1 MRDTCAVRMGH
12 RLVLVNGADHFNL
25 RRFRGEDRPALIGPV
40 LLAWINEQLG
50 EDGSFTFSG
59 EGWGDYEGRLV
70 DVSGSL

>member
-40 LLAWINEQLG
+40 LLAWINEQLREG
-50 EDGSFTFSG
+50 GSFTFSD
-59 EGWGDYEGRLV
+59 EGCGDDEGRFV
-70 DVSGSL
+70 DVIGSL